1 MSNIL
6 VHAHSG
12 LRWIVLILLLAA
24 IVKAFSGK
32 NSGKEYGEGDRKLN
46 LFAMISFHTQY
57 LLGLILIF
65 VSERMAASDYLFKK
79 ILMEHLTLMTVA
91 FVLITIGHSKAKKAV
106 TSKGKFAKIATFY
119 TIALVLILA
128 AIPWPFRT
136 DLGGSWF

>member
-91 FVLITIGHSKAKKAV
+91 FVLITIGHSKAKKAA